1 MKGFVASLSLLLIL
15 VACQNS
21 DTAKGEV
28 LPLETRKQEI
38 SYIVGADHARQITRD
53 SNFDKYNKQAILK
66 GFDEG
71 LAHPESYDRQCEA
84 EIQSLFGQDA
94 QGFNEAHN
102 DEASLC
108 IGKLLG
114 SVFKNGWEKANSL
127 SEFDLK
133 YVRYGFRLALEK
145 GDTLIETSQRDRMLQ
160 EFMTKVNTKMK
171 IAVEQR
177 ELKYFDEIKTTP
189 GILALPQGIY
199 LQTIKAGN
207 GGSPTIAEDVKAHYV
222 LMSTEG
228 DTIQSSLGGPTIPV
242 FNLSSVIPGW
252 TVGIPYM
259 KKGGK
264 YKLYVPQGMAYG
276 ASPPSADIP
285 PFATL
290 VFYVELI
297 DYGKAGTMK

>member
-1 MKGFVASLSLLLIL
+1 MKGFIAILSGFLLL
-15 VACQNS
+15 VSCGGAENS
-21 DTAKGEV
+21 SGEI

-53 SNFDKYNKQAILK
+53 SNFEKYNKEAILK

-71 LAHPESYDRQCEA
+71 FAHPESYDRNCEA
-84 EIQSLFGQDA
+84 EIQSLFGHDA

-114 SVFKNGWEKANSL
+114 SVFKNGWERANSL
-127 SEFDLK
+127 EEFDMK

-145 GDTLIETSQRDRMLQ
+145 KDTLIDASQRDRMLQ

-177 ELKYFDEIKTTP
+177 EMKYFDEVKTTP
-189 GILALPQGIY
+189 GILSLPQGLY
-199 LQTIKAGN
+199 LETIKAGT
-207 GGSPTIAEDVKAHYV
+207 GGSPTIADDVKAHYV
-222 LMSTEG
+222 LMNTEG
-228 DTIQSSLGGPTIPV
+228 DTIQSSLGGQVIPV
-242 FNLSSVIPGW
+242 FNLSGVIPGW

-290 VFYVELI
+290 VFYVELV
-297 DYGKAGTMK
+297 DFGKAGSMK